1 MQRKSAVPA
10 TVGQQLS
17 HPVGYRSATMRP
29 RHSRTGYGVWDLSR
43 QVARRVQR
51 EWETIESP
59 PWPPTLLAAPPCPLP
74 PPPPLPNRTE
84 RRPLAA

>member
-1 MQRKSAVPA
+1 M
-10 TVGQQLS
+10 S
-17 HPVGYRSATMRP
+17 HPVEYRRGTMRP

-43 QVARRVQR
+43 QVARRVQQ

-59 PWPPTLLAAPPCPLP
+59 PWPATLLAAPAGELP
-74 PPPPLPNRTE
+74 PPPPLPQPTE